1 MKCIDENKMKMFWI
15 DKIQSELIK
24 LMSLEMIQSEVISLC
39 SEARSHLASCFS

>member
-24 LMSLEMIQSEVISLC
+24 LCIK
-39 SEARSHLASCFS
+39 AG